1 MSDMTKST
9 KGDGA
14 MSKQITQFLNW
25 PSLRELLVH
34 YLSPSL
40 RIMLLMILV
49 CGIAYPIVL
58 VFIGKYALPYQS
70 NGSLITLDGKTI
82 GSKLIA
88 QQFNSTK
95 FFHSRPS
102 ADSASTVD
110 PDITPENAFAQASNV
125 SKATGILYNVLETLI
140 NLNVERNK
148 ITNALFFAPEYV
160 NVLEV
165 NLELIKQYPE
175 HYQEFLGN
183 LQRR

>member
-1 MSDMTKST
+1 MTKST
-9 KGDGA
+9 KEDGA
-14 MSKQITQFLNW
+14 VSKNILAQFLSW
-25 PSLRELLVH
+25 SSLRELLVD
-34 YLSPSL
+34 YLPPS
-40 RIMLLMILV
+40 IKVMLLMIL
-49 CGIAYPIVL
+49 IAYPIVL

-70 NGSLITLDGKTI
+70 NGSLITLDGKII

-110 PDITPENAFAQASNV
+110 PHITPENAFAQVSNV
-125 SKATGILYNVLETLI
+125 SKATGIPHNVLETLI
-140 NLNVERNK
+140 NLNIERNK
-148 ITNALFFAPEYV
+148 ITNALFFAPDYV

-165 NLELIKQYPE
+165 NLELVKQYPE
-175 HYQEFLGN
+175 HYEEFLNN

>member
-1 MSDMTKST
+1 MSNMTKGT
-9 KGDGA
+9 KEDGA
-14 MSKQITQFLNW
+14 VSNLLTQFLNW
-25 PSLRELLVH
+25 SSLRDLFSY

-40 RIMLLMILV
+40 RIMLLMILIL
-49 CGIAYPIVL
+49 GIAYPVVL

-70 NGSLITLDGKTI
+70 NGSLITLDGKII

-88 QQFNSTK
+88 QQFISTK

-110 PDITPENAFAQASNV
+110 PHITPENAFAQAYNV
-125 SKATGILYNVLETLI
+125 SKATGIRYNVLQTLI
-140 NLNVERNK
+140 NLNIERNK
-148 ITNALFFAPEYV
+148 ITNGLFFAPEYV

-165 NLELIKQYPE
+165 NLELVKQYPE